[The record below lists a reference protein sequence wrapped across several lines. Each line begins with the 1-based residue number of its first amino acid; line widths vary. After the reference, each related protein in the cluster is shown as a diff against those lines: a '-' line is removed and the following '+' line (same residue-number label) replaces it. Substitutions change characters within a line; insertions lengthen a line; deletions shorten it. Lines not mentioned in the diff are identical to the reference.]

1 MNFFR
6 TRTTRSIFL
15 LITGLTFLNM
25 SFFLAEIAALK
36 PAYGQNEMEN
46 IVRMFNASL
55 SEEETE
61 TSSNEGGGMITQIDF
76 LEDNLYHLRFE
87 GTGILNILKARG
99 FHSCPHP
106 GFSQIESP
114 HPTTSRWVR

>member
-1 MNFFR
+1 MNRFR

-15 LITGLTFLNM
+15 LITGITFLNM

-36 PAYGQNEMEN
+36 PAYGQAEMEN

-61 TSSNEGGGMITQIDF
+61 SSPTEGGGMITQIDF

-87 GTGILNILKARG
+87 DNGISNILKTRG
-99 FHSCPHP
+99 YHSCPHP

-114 HPTTSRWVR
+114 PPDQFLVG

>member
-1 MNFFR
+1 MKRFR

-25 SFFLAEIAALK
+25 SFFMAEISALK
-36 PAYGQNEMEN
+36 SAFDKTAMEN
-46 IVRMFNASL
+46 IARIFTASL

-61 TSSNEGGGMITQIDF
+61 TSAAEHVGTITQIDF
-76 LEDNLYHLRFE
+76 VEDNLYHLRFE
-87 GTGILNILKARG
+87 DNGISNILKARG
-99 FHSCPHP
+99 YHSCPHP

-114 HPTTSRWVR
+114 PPDRSLVG